1 MNISR
6 AAAVMLV
13 ALLAASVPAFSLVA
27 WAGPEDERLDRL
39 EGELGI
45 LKKEN
50 AELKHRVETMETD
63 DEQMRHDLGTVS
75 KLVDVSGY
83 AAAEFY
89 HTDQDS
95 ENDRFRVRYLSLF
108 FTKEVQRDWKLFTE
122 IEYEDGPKVESNA
135 ATNTVKSSQGTI
147 FVEQLYIEYHPSL
160 DWDVR
165 FGRVNT
171 PAGIWSIYHYP
182 PYVPFQTDPLF
193 YKNVFPEVSDGIQ
206 LRNSFSSR
214 ESVVDTHLYVANGAG
229 NPGSGD
235 RNENKGVGARVNAEL
250 SGGVSAGASYYRE
263 RDNQDTTRRSF
274 GLHLNASYNPW
285 RFQTEYATR
294 HNGPEGGV
302 RSFNDSG
309 WYAQLGYDIAKWTI
323 AARYDWYDS
332 NDTDAANDRFRTT
345 GAINYHFASNVVG
358 KLEYSRNEFDEPASK
373 DYNEFIASIVV
384 AIGDL

>member
-1 MNISR
+1 
-6 AAAVMLV
+6 MLT
-13 ALLAASVPAFSLVA
+13 ALLVASVPALSI
-27 WAGPEDERLDRL
+27 AGAEDERLDRL
-39 EGELGI
+39 EGELGE

-50 AELKHRVETMETD
+50 AELRRKVETIETD

-75 KLVDVSGY
+75 KMVDVSGY

-89 HTDQDS
+89 HTDQDG

-122 IEYEDGPKVESNA
+122 IEYEDGPKVESNT

-214 ESVVDTHLYVANGAG
+214 DSVLDTHLYIANGAG

-235 RNENKGVGARVNAEL
+235 RNENKGVGARVNAGL
-250 SGGVSAGASYYRE
+250 SDGISAGASYYRE
-263 RDNQDTTRRSF
+263 RDNQDTIRRSL
-274 GLHLNASYNPW
+274 GLHLNASYNRL

-294 HNGPEGGV
+294 HNGPEGGA

-309 WYAQLGYDIAKWTI
+309 WYAQLGYDIAKWTV

-332 NDTDAANDRFRTT
+332 NDTDPANDHFRTT
-345 GAINYHFASNVVG
+345 GAVNYHFASNVVG
-358 KLEYSRNEFDEPASK
+358 KLEYSRNEFDAPAIK